1 MAIYRQVQTSD
12 ISISVSILYR
22 LIGIDCVRYRCLRI
36 QAIHIFVIYLC
47 KVTLYPRP
55 LWHSGIVVDCHAW

>member
-22 LIGIDCVRYRCLRI
+22 LIGIDCVRYRCLEI
-36 QAIHIFVIYLC
+36 QAIHIFV
-47 KVTLYPRP
+47 
-55 LWHSGIVVDCHAW
+55 

>member
-12 ISISVSILYR
+12 ILISVSILYR

-36 QAIHIFVIYLC
+36 QAIYTYL
-47 KVTLYPRP
+47 
-55 LWHSGIVVDCHAW
+55 